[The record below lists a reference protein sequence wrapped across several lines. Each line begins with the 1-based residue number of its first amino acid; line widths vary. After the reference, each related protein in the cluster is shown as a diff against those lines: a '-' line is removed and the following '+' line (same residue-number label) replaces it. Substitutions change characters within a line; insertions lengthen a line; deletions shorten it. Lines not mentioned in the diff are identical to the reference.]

1 MSADATVLP
10 GRHHPAAPAAWY
22 DPVPTSQAKPV
33 MLGLIVTGLFLA
45 GFGFWAVTAPI
56 SGAVVASGVVQA
68 SGQNKVIDH
77 LEGGIV
83 ASIPVKEGQAVE
95 AGEILLV
102 VDTTR
107 IAADRNRLNVAS
119 IAATAQ
125 LARAAAER
133 DGASDLRFAPTL
145 IAAASVSG
153 VKNDLEEQQKE
164 FANRLQ
170 RHQAEMAAIGE
181 RVGAAK
187 EEIAGLEIQKKSEE
201 QKLLVLREELQDKG
215 ELLAK
220 GLTSRSEVNALR
232 RAEADSLGTAGSIV
246 ASIGERKSTIA
257 ELLQEEASL
266 EAKRREAASAEVNEL
281 TAKIGDLREQLRS
294 QEDVLSRSVIRAP
307 DAGVI
312 VKLAKNTVGSVL
324 RPGEIVAE
332 LLPTGRELLIEARIP
347 PRDIDLVKVGQ
358 EANLRLVALNARTT
372 PDVAGEVT
380 YVSADRLLDTTT
392 NEPYYTARL
401 KLADALPDGVL
412 PDQIQPGMPVDAFI
426 KTEERTFLEYL
437 VRPIQDSF
445 AKAFREE

>member
-1 MSADATVLP
+1 MAEEFL
-10 GRHHPAAPAAWY
+10 RQAPAAAPHAWHAI
-22 DPVPTSQAKPV
+22 VPTSYSRV
-33 MLGLIVTGLFLA
+33 VLLGLATVGSFVA
-45 GFGFWAVTAPI
+45 FFGIWSATAPI

-83 ASIPVKEGQAVE
+83 ASIPVKEGQAVG

-102 VDTTR
+102 IDTTR
-107 IAADRNRLNVAS
+107 TAADRNRLNVAL

-125 LARAAAER
+125 LGRAAAER
-133 DGASDLRFAPTL
+133 DGAEALKFPAAL

-153 VKNDLEEQQKE
+153 VKDDLEEQQKE
-164 FANRLQ
+164 FSNRLQ
-170 RHQAEMAAIGE
+170 RHRAEMAAIGE

-187 EEIAGLEIQKKSEE
+187 EEITGLQIQKTSEE
-201 QKLLVLREELQDKG
+201 QKLLVLREELADKA

-232 RAEADSLGTAGSIV
+232 RAEADSLGTSGSIV

-257 ELLQEEASL
+257 ELQQQEASL

-281 TAKIGDLREQLRS
+281 TAKVGDLKEQLRS
-294 QEDVLSRSVIRAP
+294 QEDVLSRAVIRAP

-312 VKLAKNTVGSVL
+312 VKLPKNTVGSVL

-332 LLPTGRELLIEARIP
+332 LLPTGNELLVEARIAT
-347 PRDIDLVKVGQ
+347 RDIDLVKVGQ
-358 EANLRLVALNARTT
+358 EASLRLVALNARTT
-372 PDVAGEVT
+372 PEVGGEVV
-380 YVSADRLLDTTT
+380 YVSADRLLDAVT
-392 NEPYYTARL
+392 NESYYTARL
-401 KLADALPDGVL
+401 KLSETLPEGVSRK
-412 PDQIQPGMPVDAFI
+412 QIQPGMPVDAFI
-426 KTEERTFLEYL
+426 KTDERTFLEYL